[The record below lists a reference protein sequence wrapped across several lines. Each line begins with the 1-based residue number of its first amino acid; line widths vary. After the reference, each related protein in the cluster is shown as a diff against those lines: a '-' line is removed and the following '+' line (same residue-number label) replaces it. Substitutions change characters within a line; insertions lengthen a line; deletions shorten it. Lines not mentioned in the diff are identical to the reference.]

1 MSTKLNC
8 ISIAVAT
15 VISAAAANAQTNYNF
30 TNTTANTFTNGY
42 VLSGTL
48 SANGTTSG
56 TTGNLSISTNG
67 GAPITFIG
75 APSAA
80 GTYTRTLC
88 GTSTTF
94 QEYQFGSGAPN
105 TLYLD
110 VMSSQLDKA
119 LAGDLAGVHTSLRL
133 SSGSYALRQ
142 TCGSIEL
149 AAQNSRHPKMTLNA
163 ASVVNANSGSFTI
176 TGATAN
182 AVPRLVNTISS
193 NLTQFN
199 NKFGLNAI
207 QARLQAAKELKA
219 KKAAEKAEQALFN
232 KHKSLALS
240 RLSKNPDFLA
250 LSPAAREQRLA
261 IVAVNSMQRE
271 WRLKNPNATSGENME
286 NLVKAWRKY
295 VPAPVRQG
303 PGKNSGD
310 DEVPQEILAA
320 MQEEGEIGG
329 NDIEF
334 WAQPFSSS
342 GEQKEMDNISPFKT
356 HAYGLTIGGDQK
368 INAQWTVGGGLM
380 LGNSKVSSSWA
391 DAPNDTSTNMYQV
404 MAYGQYALD
413 ERTHLQVSGSLGLNK
428 NRNSR
433 MTPDEST
440 ASSKYDSRVV
450 GLGVSVSRSYEL
462 GDATTFT
469 PTTGI
474 DFSWQENAQIN
485 ETGAGNWNVTTHK
498 HATKQGLWN
507 FGGQINHEVNDEWS
521 VSVKAGASYI
531 FHNPELTVVSAF
543 AALPTTTFTSTG
555 SATSPWM
562 KTVGLGAKYTSQKGT
577 EVNFGYDAL
586 IRDKFL
592 NHSAHV
598 KVKVPF

>member
-1 MSTKLNC
+1 MSTKLNR

-48 SANGTTSG
+48 STNASNAVTAA
-56 TTGNLSISTNG
+56 NLSISTAG
-67 GAPITFIG
+67 GAPITFTSL
-75 APSAA
+75 PTQS

-88 GTSTTF
+88 GTATTF
-94 QEYQFGSGAPN
+94 QEYRFGTGVAN

-110 VMSSQLDKA
+110 VMSSQLDAA
-119 LAGDLAGVHTSLRL
+119 LAGQLNGVHTSLLL

-142 TCGSIEL
+142 TCDSIE
-149 AAQNSRHPKMTLNA
+149 AAARSSRHPKMTLNA
-163 ASVVNANSGSFTI
+163 ASVVNANPRSFNVTS
-176 TGATAN
+176 APAK

-193 NLTQFN
+193 NLTQFHN
-199 NKFGLNAI
+199 RFGLGAI
-207 QARLQAAKELKA
+207 QKRLEQAKAEKAA
-219 KKAAEKAEQALFN
+219 KKAAEKAAKAEIAASYAKAQRYANELIN
-232 KHKSLALS
+232 KLKLEMPQRGFPDWAPSPELVQRLIANS
-240 RLSKNPDFLA
+240 MTRDWLSKNPQ
-250 LSPAAREQRLA
+250 AR
-261 IVAVNSMQRE
+261 ND
-271 WRLKNPNATSGENME
+271 PNALQKKHQEFRNY
-286 NLVKAWRKY
+286 K
-295 VPAPVRQG
+295 
-303 PGKNSGD
+303 PGKSSGD
-310 DEVPQEILAA
+310 EDLPQEMLAEV
-320 MQEEGEIGG
+320 EESG
-329 NDIEF
+329 IEF

-342 GEQKEMDNISPFKT
+342 GEQREMDNISPFKT
-356 HAYGLTIGGDQK
+356 HAYGITIGGDRK
-368 INAQWTVGGGLM
+368 IDDRWTVGGGLM
-380 LGNSKVSSSWA
+380 LGNSKVNSTLA
-391 DAPNDTSTNMYQV
+391 DAPNSTSTNMYQV

-413 ERTHLQVSGSLGLNK
+413 DRTNLQISGSLGLNK

-450 GLGVSVSRSYEL
+450 GLGVSVSRNYEL
-462 GDATTFT
+462 GEATTFT
-469 PTTGI
+469 PSTGI